1 MATIQPVSRPS
12 QARIVTCAPRVSRR
26 VSPVRLP
33 PPPTAVQ
40 VLVSVP
46 KQLQAVFN
54 ARTQSVFKKVL
65 NVLIMIIAVQ
75 KLV

>member
-1 MATIQPVSRPS
+1 M
-12 QARIVTCAPRVSRR
+12 
-26 VSPVRLP
+26 RLP